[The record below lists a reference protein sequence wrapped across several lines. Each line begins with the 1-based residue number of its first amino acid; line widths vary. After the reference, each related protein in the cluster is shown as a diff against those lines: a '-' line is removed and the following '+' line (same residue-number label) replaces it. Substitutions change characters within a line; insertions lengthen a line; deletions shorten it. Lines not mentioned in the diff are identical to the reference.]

1 MEATVRKV
9 ALALAYGILKAGAVK
24 EQTLFATAG
33 ELVPLIVSHLD
44 DSEVCLCCCLLSV
57 MSPCFF
63 DL

>member
-1 MEATVRKV
+1 MRKV

-44 DSEVCLCCCLLSV
+44 DSEVRLCLLFLCKTAV
-57 MSPCFF
+57 
-63 DL
+63 L